1 VLHGSGVVWFFLIL
15 QATQPPEGGQVDSL
29 RIGCPAPA
37 PAHRMR

>member
-29 RIGCPAPA
+29 RIGSPAPG
-37 PAHRMR
+37 PAHQMR